1 MSDDG
6 FIQVPA
12 DSVGKK
18 VDTTEITRT
27 DDVVVERQRVEVRD
41 DDDNVLSTAAVV
53 ERLDLILDEIVSLR
67 LAQKQQ
73 FEMLLNVMKG

>member
-1 MSDDG
+1 MADDG

-18 VDTTEITRT
+18 VDTTEVTRADT
-27 DDVVVERQRVEVRD
+27 VVVERQRVEARD

-53 ERLDLILDEIVSLR
+53 ERLDLILDEIVSFHLDI
-67 LAQKQQ
+67 KQQ
-73 FEMLLNVMKG
+73 FEMMLTIMKG

>member
-1 MSDDG
+1 MADDG

-18 VDTTEITRT
+18 VDTTEVTRADT
-27 DDVVVERQRVEVRD
+27 VVVERQRVEARD

-53 ERLDLILDEIVSLR
+53 ERLDLILDELVSLH
-67 LAQKQQ
+67 LELKQQ
-73 FEMLLNVMKG
+73 FEIMLTVMKG